1 MIRRSVIMSKNRTYK
16 TIALFLSLVFV
27 ISLIPVSTVHAI
39 SPNPYDYCNV
49 IWEKYGYLEATQT
62 VNVREM
68 PTSKSAKLGT
78 LKARDVIQ
86 VTGQTDTD
94 WFRITYQGKVAYV
107 YGYYFTRTAG
117 TNTRAQYMED
127 AYTGMPGA
135 VLMDYHTSSGVRQ
148 FNAYLVQT
156 TPRGVALYGPTADS
170 EATADNWGSS
180 TYSPAFVRI
189 IDNSAITNQMD
200 DLTKFVAVTESYINY
215 LKEYYIDTKTAINS
229 EQATIYYNC
238 LMNSLGLN
246 AYQVYVSPEYCQN
259 SNEPHIYSHV
269 VVSGIDFYCDPLWI
283 AQGRRRDLY
292 LYATYANIVLNDSH
306 YSCDIW
312 GGGLDY
318 LYAHQ
323 YSYQMLQDKPKVQ

>member
-1 MIRRSVIMSKNRTYK
+1 MSKNRTYK

-200 DLTKFVAVTESYINY
+200 DLTKFVAVTESYR
-215 LKEYYIDTKTAINS
+215 K
-229 EQATIYYNC
+229 
-238 LMNSLGLN
+238 SLFGALFPFS
-246 AYQVYVSPEYCQN
+246 AA
-259 SNEPHIYSHV
+259 
-269 VVSGIDFYCDPLWI
+269 L
-283 AQGRRRDLY
+283 
-292 LYATYANIVLNDSH
+292 
-306 YSCDIW
+306 
-312 GGGLDY
+312 
-318 LYAHQ
+318 
-323 YSYQMLQDKPKVQ
+323 